1 MSYNNA
7 ISAGDPQAVEKL
19 TAKMQSCKELQE
31 VMKGVNAHWRNT
43 GTCMGAPGITEAQ
56 AAKMDSK
63 ITNATV
69 SWERVPFSD
78 YELKNNYAEIK
89 RLEKRIA
96 EVSRNQEVGFSG
108 WEFEGGTAEVNT
120 ELNRLQLFFSERP
133 NKEQH
138 SALRHGGFVYSHTN
152 SAYQRQL
159 NSNAIYA
166 AGRIDFIKPSDG
178 RTVREHQP
186 KPPEKDTGRDRKMD
200 KEQYGMDL
208 SKKQPNQER

>member
-1 MSYNNA
+1 MSYNKA

-19 TAKMQSCKELQE
+19 TTKMQSCKELQE
-31 VMKGVNAHWRNT
+31 HMKSVNAHWRNT
-43 GTCMGAPGITEAQ
+43 GTCMGAPGLSEAE
-56 AAKMDSK
+56 AVKMDSK
-63 ITNATV
+63 ITNASV

-96 EVSRNQEVGFSG
+96 EVSRNTEVGFSG
-108 WEFEGGTAEVNT
+108 WEFEGGHAEANT
-120 ELNRLQLFFSERP
+120 DINRLQLIFYERP
-133 NKEQH
+133 DKEQH

-152 SAYQRQL
+152 NAYQRQL

-186 KPPEKDTGRDRKMD
+186 KTPARSSEAR
-200 KEQYGMDL
+200 
-208 SKKQPNQER
+208 